1 MYFDSGV
8 YKTTAYKYCKR
19 IADGKVPSNKWM
31 ILFAKKFINDI
42 ERSKDDDYP
51 YFFDMQKAQFIEE
64 FIYQL
69 RYTEGLK
76 VGKNIK
82 LADFQANIVQNSFC
96 WRLKEDKSIY
106 RYREIIVYLPRKQ
119 GKSYICSILGLIAMM
134 LEPNAE
140 VVNGAGKL
148 SQAQILVNMA
158 IKLVRSNPELAEHF
172 KIYKKYLEFQGSTFK
187 AVSSNAESMDGMNI
201 SNCIIDE
208 SKIVDRALRD
218 SLTSGFL
225 MRKNYQTYM
234 ISTEYDVNSEDN
246 WFEEMLTYGKKVLES
261 TVEDERI
268 LPILYM
274 LDSSDEIHDKNQW
287 IKACPIL
294 EEVPATSIE
303 NEYKKALENPAIMK
317 NLLIKQFNVPQR
329 ASNKEGYM
337 DMEKWKVCEVD
348 KVDFTDKEITVSVDM
363 SISTDLSA
371 INMMYYEDGIYYTKS
386 IGFLPEESLVGR
398 RERFDYRLS
407 EQLGECHILDGAVI
421 DYNYIEDYIR
431 NIPKKFKCKIKS
443 ICFDAYNSNQMMM
456 NLAQDFDV
464 IDIKQNYFN
473 LNTPTKEFR
482 NEVYLKKVRYEKSK
496 LYTWCM
502 SNAITRTDA
511 QENMMLDKKK
521 SQNRIDLAVATIFG
535 FKNVYTPEETKKFNI
550 DDIFII

>member
-1 MYFDSGV
+1 MYFDSEV
-8 YKTTAYKYCKR
+8 YNTTAYKYCKR

-31 ILFAKKFINDI
+31 IVFAKKFINDI
-42 ERSKDDDYP
+42 EKSKDDNFP
-51 YFFDMQKAQFIEE
+51 YFFDVQKAQFIEE

-234 ISTEYDVNSEDN
+234 ISTEYDVNAEDN
-246 WFEEMLTYGKKVLES
+246 WFEEMLTYGKKVLEG
-261 TVEDERI
+261 TLEDERI

-274 LDSSDEIHDKNQW
+274 RDNQDEIHDKSQW

-294 EEVPATSIE
+294 EEVPSISIE

-329 ASNKEGYM
+329 STNKEGYM
-337 DMEKWKVCEVD
+337 DMDKWKACEVD
-348 KVDFTDKEITVSVDM
+348 KVDFTGKEITVSVDM

-371 INMMYYEDGIYYTKS
+371 INMMYYEEGVYYTKS
-386 IGFLPEESLVGR
+386 IGFLPEESLIGR
-398 RERFDYRLS
+398 RERFDYRLA
-407 EQLGECHILDGAVI
+407 EDIGECHILDGAVI
-421 DYNYIEDYIR
+421 DYNYVEDYIR
-431 NIPKKFKCKIKS
+431 NIPNMYKCKIKS

-456 NLAQDFDV
+456 NLAQDFEV
-464 IDIKQNYFN
+464 VDIKQNYFN

-482 NEVYLKKVRYEKSK
+482 NAVYLNKVKYEKSR

-521 SQNRIDLAVATIFG
+521 SQNRIDLAVATIFS
-535 FKNVYTPEETKKFNI
+535 FKDVYTPEDTKQFNI
-550 DDIFII
+550 DDVFIL

>member
-1 MYFDSGV
+1 MYFDSEV
-8 YKTTAYKYCKR
+8 YGTTAYKYCKR
-19 IADGKVPSNKWM
+19 ISDGKVPSNKWM
-31 ILFAKKFINDI
+31 ILFAKKFINDV

-51 YFFDMQKAQFIEE
+51 YFFDVQKAQFIEE

-158 IKLVRSNPELAEHF
+158 IKLVRSNPELSEHF

-234 ISTEYDVNSEDN
+234 ISTEYDVNAEDN
-246 WFEEMLTYGKKVLES
+246 WFEEMLTYGKKVLEG

-274 LDSSDEIHDKNQW
+274 LDSPDEIHDKNQW

-337 DMEKWKVCEVD
+337 DMEKWKVCEVEE
-348 KVDFTDKEITVSVDM
+348 VDFTGKEITVSVDM

-386 IGFLPEESLVGR
+386 IGFLPEESLAGR

-431 NIPKKFKCKIKS
+431 NIPKNYKCKIKS

-456 NLAQDFDV
+456 NLAQDFEV

-535 FKNVYTPEETKKFNI
+535 FKDVYTPEEIKKFNI
-550 DDIFII
+550 DDVFII

>member
-1 MYFDSGV
+1 MYFDSEV
-8 YKTTAYKYCKR
+8 YSTTAYKYCKR
-19 IADGKVPSNKWM
+19 IAEGKVPSNKWM

-42 ERSKDDDYP
+42 ERSKEDDFP
-51 YFFDMQKAQFIEE
+51 YFFDVQKAEFIEE

-69 RYTEGLK
+69 KYTEGLK
-76 VGKNIK
+76 VGKNIE

-172 KIYKKYLEFQGSTFK
+172 KIYKKHLEFQGSTFK

-234 ISTEYDVNSEDN
+234 ISTEYDVNAEDN
-246 WFEEMLTYGKKVLES
+246 WFEEMLIYSKKVLEG
-261 TVEDERI
+261 TLEDDRI

-274 LDSSDEIHDKNQW
+274 LDNQDEVHDKDQW
-287 IKACPIL
+287 IKSCPIL

-329 ASNKEGYM
+329 SSNKEGYM
-337 DMEKWKVCEVD
+337 DMDKWKACEVD
-348 KVDFTDKEITVSVDM
+348 RVNFSGKEITVSVDM

-371 INMMYYEDGIYYTKS
+371 VNMMYYEDGTYYTKS
-386 IGFLPEESLVGR
+386 IGFLPRESLVGR
-398 RERFDYRLS
+398 RERFDYQLS
-407 EQLGECHILDGAVI
+407 EDLGECYILDGAVI
-421 DYNYIEDYIR
+421 DYSYVENYIR
-431 NIPKKFKCKIKS
+431 NIPNMYKCKIKS

-456 NLAQDFDV
+456 NLAQDFEV
-464 IDIKQNYFN
+464 VDIKQNYFN

-482 NEVYLKKVRYEKSK
+482 NAVYLNKVKYEKSR

-521 SQNRIDLAVATIFG
+521 SQNRIDLAVATIFS
-535 FKNVYTPEETKKFNI
+535 FKDVYTPEDTKQFNI
-550 DDIFII
+550 DSVFII

>member
-1 MYFDSGV
+1 
-8 YKTTAYKYCKR
+8 
-19 IADGKVPSNKWM
+19 
-31 ILFAKKFINDI
+31 
-42 ERSKDDDYP
+42 
-51 YFFDMQKAQFIEE
+51 
-64 FIYQL
+64 
-69 RYTEGLK
+69 
-76 VGKNIK
+76 
-82 LADFQANIVQNSFC
+82 
-96 WRLKEDKSIY
+96 
-106 RYREIIVYLPRKQ
+106 
-119 GKSYICSILGLIAMM
+119 MM

-187 AVSSNAESMDGMNI
+187 AVSSNADSMDGMNI

-234 ISTEYDVNSEDN
+234 ISTEYDVNAEDN
-246 WFEEMLTYGKKVLES
+246 WFEEMLTYGKKVLEN
-261 TVEDERI
+261 TIEDERI

-274 LDSSDEIHDKNQW
+274 LDNPDEIHNKNQW

-348 KVDFTDKEITVSVDM
+348 KVDFTGKEVTVSVDM
-363 SISTDLSA
+363 SISTDLSS
-371 INMMYYEDGIYYTKS
+371 INMMYYEDGIYYTKA

-421 DYNYIEDYIR
+421 DYNYIENYIR
-431 NIPKKFKCKIKS
+431 NIPNKYKCRIKS

-456 NLAQDFDV
+456 NLAENFDV

-482 NEVYLKKVRYEKSK
+482 NAVYLNKVRYEKSK

-535 FKNVYTPEETKKFNI
+535 FKDVYTPEETKKFNI

>member
-1 MYFDSGV
+1 MYFDKEV
-8 YKTTAYKYCKR
+8 YKTRAYKYCKR

-42 ERSKDDDYP
+42 ERSKDNDYP
-51 YFFDMQKAQFIEE
+51 YFFDVQKANFIEE

-69 RYTEGLK
+69 KYTEGLK
-76 VGKNIK
+76 VGQNIR
-82 LADFQANIVQNSFC
+82 LADFQANIVENAFC
-96 WRLKEDKSIY
+96 WRLKEDKTIY

-158 IKLVRSNPELAEHF
+158 IKLVKSNPELAEHF

-208 SKIVDRALRD
+208 CKIVDRALRD

-246 WFEEMLTYGKKVLES
+246 WFTEMLDYGKKVLEGILD
-261 TVEDERI
+261 DERI

-274 LDSSDEIHDKNQW
+274 LDDQNEIHNKNLW
-287 IKACPIL
+287 VKACPIL
-294 EEVPATSIE
+294 EEIPATSIE

-329 ASNKEGYM
+329 SNNRESYM
-337 DMEKWKVCEVD
+337 NMDKWRKCEIEKI
-348 KVDFTDKEITVSVDM
+348 DFTDKEIIVSVDM

-371 INMMYYEDGIYYTKS
+371 INMMYYENGIYYTKS
-386 IGFLPEESLVGR
+386 IGFLPEESLLSR
-398 RERFDYRLS
+398 REKFDYKLS
-407 EQLGECHILDGAVI
+407 EQLGECFILKGAVI
-421 DYNYIEDYIR
+421 DYNFVENYIR
-431 NIPKKFKCKIKS
+431 NIENKYNCKIKA

-456 NLAQDFDV
+456 NLAKEFDV
-464 IDIKQNYFN
+464 IEIRQNYYS
-473 LNTPTKEFR
+473 LNSATKEFR
-482 NEVYLKKVRYEKSK
+482 NSVYMNKVKYEKSR

-502 SNAITRTDA
+502 SNAIARTDS

-521 SQNRIDLAVATIFG
+521 SKNRIDLAVATIFS
-535 FKNVYTPEETKKFNI
+535 FKICYIPEENKQFTI
-550 DDIFII
+550 DDVFIV

>member
-1 MYFDSGV
+1 MYFDSEV
-8 YKTTAYKYCKR
+8 YNTTAYKYCKR
-19 IADGKVPSNKWM
+19 IADGKVPSNKWI
-31 ILFAKKFINDI
+31 ILFAKKFINEI

-51 YFFDMQKAQFIEE
+51 YFFDVQKAQFIEE

-69 RYTEGLK
+69 KYTEGLK

-158 IKLVRSNPELAEHF
+158 IKLVRSNTELSEHF

-234 ISTEYDVNSEDN
+234 ISTEYDVNAEDN
-246 WFEEMLTYGKKVLES
+246 WFEEMLTYGKKVLEG

-274 LDSSDEIHDKNQW
+274 LDSPDEIHDKNQW

-337 DMEKWKVCEVD
+337 DMDKWKVCEVD
-348 KVDFTDKEITVSVDM
+348 KVDFTGKEITVSVDM

-407 EQLGECHILDGAVI
+407 EQLGECHVLDGAVI
-421 DYNYIEDYIR
+421 DYNYIENYIR
-431 NIPKKFKCKIKS
+431 NIPNMYKCKIKS

-456 NLAQDFDV
+456 NLAQDFEV

-535 FKNVYTPEETKKFNI
+535 FKDVYTPEQIKKFNI

>member
-1 MYFDSGV
+1 MYFDSKV
-8 YKTTAYKYCKR
+8 YNTTAYKYCKR
-19 IADGKVPSNKWM
+19 IADGKVSSNKWM
-31 ILFAKKFINDI
+31 ILFAKKFIDDI

-51 YFFDMQKAQFIEE
+51 YFFDVQKAQFIEE

-76 VGKNIK
+76 VGKSIK

-329 ASNKEGYM
+329 ANNKEGYM

-535 FKNVYTPEETKKFNI
+535 FKDVYTPEETKKFNI